1 MANVRSIA
9 LLDTFRKILTKTLSM
24 RLDIIFS
31 TNNDTLC
38 PQNYCGLPG
47 DSTSTPI
54 HVLNNIIEY
63 AKTNNKQ
70 LWIMFQDISKAFDS
84 ISITGLDLA
93 LRRLALHDRLVDLV
107 IEIFNGRN
115 ARILIAF
122 GPTRSF
128 NAGDGKS
135 VTVTAYTAFIETSKE
150 RMQEVLNIAN
160 SFYAMMDININ
171 VKKCDLLS
179 KEYKGWQAAKIIEK
193 SHNSE
198 SLTVEICHITEF
210 EPQLGNLYR
219 LEKPNSK
226 ITKVIHRR
234 AARVVNQT
242 IDNGPVTI
250 NTPMNITDSQQL
262 RSISTINK
270 WESDTDNYI
279 MMDHVQPIKENRN
292 TEWVVKE
299 NNLDLNLHKVKGHS
313 GNLWNDK
320 VDELA
325 KQASSSTSASNI
337 VQFNQ
342 GHDGLNFVPMINEVP
357 VEQKLRK
364 FVKNVMNFVNDGQ
377 WSQLSCNQDALL
389 DRTKDYD
396 WDITW
401 NALKQVKHFKCTS
414 SKHNKL

>member
-54 HVLNNIIEY
+54 HVLNNII
-63 AKTNNKQ
+63 
-70 LWIMFQDISKAFDS
+70 D
-84 ISITGLDLA
+84 ITGLDLA
-93 LRRLALHDRLVDLV
+93 LRRLALPDRLVD
-107 IEIFNGRN
+107 
-115 ARILIAF
+115 
-122 GPTRSF
+122 
-128 NAGDGKS
+128 
-135 VTVTAYTAFIETSKE
+135 
-150 RMQEVLNIAN
+150 
-160 SFYAMMDININ
+160 
-171 VKKCDLLS
+171 LS

-193 SHNSE
+193 SQNSE

-262 RSISTINK
+262 RSISTINR

-292 TEWVVKE
+292 TEQIQKWFGSSELGKSLMATKDRLS
-299 NNLDLNLHKVKGHS
+299 NLDQLHFYTDGSLKKHHYRTIQDGNAILNNRWDS
-313 GNLWNDK
+313 
-320 VDELA
+320 
-325 KQASSSTSASNI
+325 ASSSTSASNI

-414 SKHNKL
+414 SKHNKLWALWAF

>member
-1 MANVRSIA
+1 MSYTHKRMGYSQKN
-9 LLDTFRKILTKTLSM
+9 TK
-24 RLDIIFS
+24 
-31 TNNDTLC
+31 
-38 PQNYCGLPG
+38 
-47 DSTSTPI
+47 
-54 HVLNNIIEY
+54 
-63 AKTNNKQ
+63 
-70 LWIMFQDISKAFDS
+70 
-84 ISITGLDLA
+84 
-93 LRRLALHDRLVDLV
+93 
-107 IEIFNGRN
+107 
-115 ARILIAF
+115 
-122 GPTRSF
+122 
-128 NAGDGKS
+128 
-135 VTVTAYTAFIETSKE
+135 
-150 RMQEVLNIAN
+150 
-160 SFYAMMDININ
+160 
-171 VKKCDLLS
+171 
-179 KEYKGWQAAKIIEK
+179 
-193 SHNSE
+193 
-198 SLTVEICHITEF
+198 EF

-262 RSISTINK
+262 RSISTINR

-292 TEWVVKE
+292 TECLKKHHYRTIQDGNAILNNRVVKE

-414 SKHNKL
+414 SKHNKLWALWAFWFKLLNNLLPIDKTLKLRHPNLYKNFICPMYNLVDEMISHITSCTGSPTTEAKEKFIQIFANPCLIY

>member
-1 MANVRSIA
+1 MSYTHKRMGYSQKNTKGGKPPK
-9 LLDTFRKILTKTLSM
+9 LLKNR
-24 RLDIIFS
+24 II
-31 TNNDTLC
+31 
-38 PQNYCGLPG
+38 PNY
-47 DSTSTPI
+47 
-54 HVLNNIIEY
+54 
-63 AKTNNKQ
+63 K
-70 LWIMFQDISKAFDS
+70 
-84 ISITGLDLA
+84 
-93 LRRLALHDRLVDLV
+93 
-107 IEIFNGRN
+107 
-115 ARILIAF
+115 
-122 GPTRSF
+122 
-128 NAGDGKS
+128 
-135 VTVTAYTAFIETSKE
+135 
-150 RMQEVLNIAN
+150 
-160 SFYAMMDININ
+160 
-171 VKKCDLLS
+171 
-179 KEYKGWQAAKIIEK
+179 
-193 SHNSE
+193 
-198 SLTVEICHITEF
+198 
-210 EPQLGNLYR
+210 
-219 LEKPNSK
+219 
-226 ITKVIHRR
+226 
-234 AARVVNQT
+234 
-242 IDNGPVTI
+242 
-250 NTPMNITDSQQL
+250 DSQQL
-262 RSISTINK
+262 RSISTINR

-414 SKHNKL
+414 SKHNKLWALWAFWFKLLNNLLPIDKTLKLRHPNLYKNFICPMYNLVDEMISHITSCAGSPTTEAKEKFIQIFANPCLIY

>member
-1 MANVRSIA
+1 MYAFCPFINY
-9 LLDTFRKILTKTLSM
+9 LDSSPINCERLRHNLFYIESHPHVIYAQKKT
-24 RLDIIFS
+24 
-31 TNNDTLC
+31 
-38 PQNYCGLPG
+38 
-47 DSTSTPI
+47 
-54 HVLNNIIEY
+54 E
-63 AKTNNKQ
+63 
-70 LWIMFQDISKAFDS
+70 FQD
-84 ISITGLDLA
+84 
-93 LRRLALHDRLVDLV
+93 
-107 IEIFNGRN
+107 
-115 ARILIAF
+115 
-122 GPTRSF
+122 
-128 NAGDGKS
+128 
-135 VTVTAYTAFIETSKE
+135 
-150 RMQEVLNIAN
+150 
-160 SFYAMMDININ
+160 
-171 VKKCDLLS
+171 
-179 KEYKGWQAAKIIEK
+179 YK
-193 SHNSE
+193 
-198 SLTVEICHITEF
+198 
-210 EPQLGNLYR
+210 
-219 LEKPNSK
+219 
-226 ITKVIHRR
+226 
-234 AARVVNQT
+234 
-242 IDNGPVTI
+242 
-250 NTPMNITDSQQL
+250 DSQQL

>member
-1 MANVRSIA
+1 MGYSQKN
-9 LLDTFRKILTKTLSM
+9 TK
-24 RLDIIFS
+24 
-31 TNNDTLC
+31 
-38 PQNYCGLPG
+38 
-47 DSTSTPI
+47 
-54 HVLNNIIEY
+54 
-63 AKTNNKQ
+63 
-70 LWIMFQDISKAFDS
+70 
-84 ISITGLDLA
+84 
-93 LRRLALHDRLVDLV
+93 
-107 IEIFNGRN
+107 
-115 ARILIAF
+115 
-122 GPTRSF
+122 
-128 NAGDGKS
+128 
-135 VTVTAYTAFIETSKE
+135 
-150 RMQEVLNIAN
+150 
-160 SFYAMMDININ
+160 
-171 VKKCDLLS
+171 
-179 KEYKGWQAAKIIEK
+179 
-193 SHNSE
+193 
-198 SLTVEICHITEF
+198 EF

-226 ITKVIHRR
+226 ITKVIPRR

-262 RSISTINK
+262 RSISTIN
-270 WESDTDNYI
+270 
-279 MMDHVQPIKENRN
+279 R
-292 TEWVVKE
+292 WVVKE

>member
-1 MANVRSIA
+1 MSYTHKRMGYSQKN
-9 LLDTFRKILTKTLSM
+9 TK
-24 RLDIIFS
+24 
-31 TNNDTLC
+31 
-38 PQNYCGLPG
+38 
-47 DSTSTPI
+47 
-54 HVLNNIIEY
+54 
-63 AKTNNKQ
+63 
-70 LWIMFQDISKAFDS
+70 
-84 ISITGLDLA
+84 
-93 LRRLALHDRLVDLV
+93 
-107 IEIFNGRN
+107 
-115 ARILIAF
+115 
-122 GPTRSF
+122 
-128 NAGDGKS
+128 
-135 VTVTAYTAFIETSKE
+135 
-150 RMQEVLNIAN
+150 
-160 SFYAMMDININ
+160 
-171 VKKCDLLS
+171 
-179 KEYKGWQAAKIIEK
+179 
-193 SHNSE
+193 
-198 SLTVEICHITEF
+198 EF

-226 ITKVIHRR
+226 ITKTHNNYDQSRLLTDVADRFRQIQKWFGSSELGKSLMATKDRLSNLDQLHFYTDGSLKKHHYR
-234 AARVVNQT
+234 T
-242 IDNGPVTI
+242 IQDGNAI
-250 NTPMNITDSQQL
+250 LN
-262 RSISTINK
+262 
-270 WESDTDNYI
+270 
-279 MMDHVQPIKENRN
+279 NR
-292 TEWVVKE
+292 VVKE